1 MERDACWRH
10 LCTGENNRHT
20 QMYLSNAADW
30 GWCPQCL
37 VGKPR
42 EGCPMEKGTA
52 LWPGLCSPGSNS
64 PDPPGTPTAQSWQ
77 DAAESS
83 LLSLLREAAT
93 STTQKRLKSS
103 LRGCC
108 HSTCFHLQSMFPT
121 LYFYGVIIILEFKDN
136 LGNEAK

>member
-1 MERDACWRH
+1 METSLHWGKQQMCLSDAA
-10 LCTGENNRHT
+10 N
-20 QMYLSNAADW
+20 W
-30 GWCPQCL
+30 GWCPQIL
-37 VGKPR
+37 VGKAR

-52 LWPGLCSPGSNS
+52 LCPQLCSPGSSS
-64 PDPPGTPTAQSWQ
+64 PECPGIPTAQSWQ

-83 LLSLLREAAT
+83 LLSLLSLLREAAAT
-93 STTQKRLKSS
+93 CTTQKRLKSS

-108 HSTCFHLQSMFPT
+108 HSTCFHLQSMFPM

>member
-10 LCTGENNRHT
+10 LCTGENNKHT
-20 QMYLSNAADW
+20 PMCLSNAADQR
-30 GWCPQCL
+30 WCPQCL
-37 VGKPR
+37 VGKAR

-64 PDPPGTPTAQSWQ
+64 PGSLGIPTAQSWQ
-77 DAAESS
+77 DAAESN
-83 LLSLLREAAT
+83 LLTLLREAAT
-93 STTQKRLKSS
+93 CTTQKWLKSC

-108 HSTCFHLQSMFPT
+108 LFTCFHLQSMFST
-121 LYFYGVIIILEFKDN
+121 LYFYGVIIILEFKHN